1 MSSCHQPKGLRRGSL
16 HLKDTDAHVSPGVIH
31 PTPVQCAG
39 IWTRGISFLCFPL
52 LGTVSTPD
60 TNLPAEVMTSSF
72 INGIFMVPLK
82 SQWSTLLGNI
92 HTTIKKARVFSHVAL
107 SIGTWGPT
115 AATHQVMEGNLTSYV
130 GTVSETDL
138 ETCRKGDTK
147 RFNGEQQ
154 TERWVLHRWLHFS
167 PNPHHH
173 PIFGNELVTFLN
185 VLLCLASL
193 QLYFICDSY
202 NRVSSFQL

>member
-1 MSSCHQPKGLRRGSL
+1 MTLEVTFFKACSLSSSL
-16 HLKDTDAHVSPGVIH
+16 SSVIYLPSLFSPGLILGYGH
-31 PTPVQCAG
+31 FLLHFFLPVFYFE
-39 IWTRGISFLCFPL
+39 II
-52 LGTVSTPD
+52 
-60 TNLPAEVMTSSF
+60 